1 VRSFKLLSSV
11 LLCASSVALAGD
23 FIDTRVTFAFA
34 HDNVFVRPGET
45 TPNSPG
51 VGFGASR
58 QNTQFFDNFNTRF
71 SGFETLSNLTLYKKA
86 FSFFEGF
93 EGEAAL
99 SVLLLTQP
107 SGQITLFDNSSYIK
121 LNYKPVGWGA
131 REDISLTGFPVSSD
145 RFRLGYNWRVTWG
158 GDSAFTFQQGSGL
171 SSTGRPSAAPGGKL
185 QITKD
190 WGYAF
195 VGLKTGLLL
204 NNLLNVQERVY
215 GYLGG
220 AGIDLFKRDQTAL
233 RFEVNGGYFNRGI
246 APSLALQGVRA
257 PINAAGGSARLSF
270 QRGAE
275 IQQSIDI
282 RLYKNDPDVLSRFF
296 TPEKYPGGFSITA
309 ELEGS
314 VLAQTLIDPD
324 RFASTQPQFA
334 GALALNTR
342 AKIDFWRITLLGLV
356 RTLSFIQFDV
366 PGFPPF
372 FDFSRG
378 STVRPETW
386 LSLGVDRYFPKIHS
400 TFGLIGGVQLPASL
414 SAPRFDFGGGSPPPG
429 LTGPRVVVVRDVNLF
444 NILPATDA
452 NGNPVQVLPIIS
464 VKGTYRLDLSDY
476 FAIIGEVF
484 YTRDDNRVTFRDS
497 TANISQPTFEQPN
510 QLGFNAVMQARF

>member
-1 VRSFKLLSSV
+1 MRSFKLLS
-11 LLCASSVALAGD
+11 LLIVCGSSAALAGD

-86 FSFFEGF
+86 FSFFDGF

-121 LNYKPVGWGA
+121 LNYKPIGWGA

-220 AGIDLFKRDQTAL
+220 AGIDLFKREGTAL

-257 PINAAGGSARLSF
+257 PINATGGSARLSF

-282 RLYKNDPDVLSRFF
+282 RLYKNDPDVLTRFF

-314 VLAQTLIDPD
+314 VLVQTLIDPD
-324 RFASTQPQFA
+324 RFATTRPQIA
-334 GALALNTR
+334 GAIALNTR

-372 FDFSRG
+372 FDFSNG

-386 LSLGVDRYFPKIHS
+386 LALGVDRYVPVLHS

-452 NGNPVQVLPIIS
+452 NGNPVQVLPIFSI
-464 VKGTYRLDLSDY
+464 KGTYRLDLSDY

-510 QLGFNAVMQARF
+510 QLGFNAVIQARF

>member
-1 VRSFKLLSSV
+1 MRVVQLVTLMVCGS
-11 LLCASSVALAGD
+11 ALAGD

-71 SGFETLSNLTLYKKA
+71 SGFETLSNLALYKKS

-93 EGEAAL
+93 DGEAAL
-99 SVLLLTQP
+99 SVLLQTQP
-107 SGQITLFDNSSYIK
+107 SGQITLFDNSSYVK
-121 LNYKPVGWGA
+121 VNYKPLGWGA
-131 REDISLTGFPVSSD
+131 KEEIALTGFPVSSD
-145 RFRLGYNWRVTWG
+145 RFRLGYNWKITWG
-158 GDSAFTFQQGSGL
+158 GDSAFTFQQGQGL
-171 SSTGRPSAAPGGKL
+171 STTGRPSAAPGGKL

-195 VGLKTGLLL
+195 IGLKTGLLL
-204 NNLLNVQERVY
+204 NSLTNVQERVY

-220 AGIDLFKRDQTAL
+220 AGIDLYRGDQRGL
-233 RFEVNGGYFNRGI
+233 RLEVNGGYFFRGI
-246 APSLALQGVRA
+246 APSLALQGIRA
-257 PINAAGGSARLSF
+257 PINSLGGSARLSF
-270 QRGAE
+270 SQGAE

-282 RLYKNDPDVLSRFF
+282 RLYKNDPDLLQRFF
-296 TPEKYPGGFSITA
+296 RPETYPGGFSITA
-309 ELEGS
+309 EIEGS

-324 RFASTQPQFA
+324 RFAATKPQLA
-334 GALALNTR
+334 GAVALNAR
-342 AKIDFWRITLLGLV
+342 AKIDFWRVTMLGLV

-372 FDFSRG
+372 VDFSKG

-386 LSLGVDRYFPKIHS
+386 LALGVDRFFPALHS
-400 TFGLIGGVQLPASL
+400 TFGLIGGVQLPASV
-414 SAPRFDFGGGSPPPG
+414 SAPRFDLGGGSPPEG
-429 LTGPRVVVVRDVNLF
+429 LQGPRTVVVRDVNLF
-444 NILPATDA
+444 SILPALDA
-452 NGNPVQVLPIIS
+452 NGNVVAVNPIFSI
-464 VKGTYRLDLSDY
+464 KGTFRLDLSEY
-476 FAIIGEVF
+476 FALIGEVF

-497 TANISQPTFEQPN
+497 TSSISQPTFEVPD
-510 QLGFNAVMQARF
+510 QLGFNTVIQARF